1 MSSGITLSAATR
13 QNLLVAQS
21 TADLLA
27 TTQTRLATGKKVN
40 SALDNPTSFFTAQN
54 QTSRAND
61 LTNLLDS
68 ISNGVQVIQQANAGI
83 TSIQKLLDS
92 AKSVANQALQAA
104 SGYTTKS
111 SVSTTVAGATAQD
124 LRGTATFSNAQAPS
138 NVLFSGAANGT
149 TAITGATTLSG
160 VAGVMNSSAAVTD
173 AASAA
178 ITGATTLY
186 GAAGLWADAATSKIN
201 DGDVI
206 TVNGKSVTFKAAAL
220 PQASTMTGTQSQVGN
235 VVTDGSGNS
244 TVYLGTDATTSTA
257 TMADLLSAID
267 IASGARSITGVTGG
281 TATLSAAA
289 STIAAGP
296 TPPAGTIRLS
306 SSTGSDLNLSG
317 EADILNK
324 LKLSGATGSGAAT
337 VSVLR
342 TTSTAT
348 LGTLVT
354 DGSTLS
360 VNGKTITFKDN
371 APPPTTLARG
381 GVVSGTRVETD
392 GSGNSTVY
400 LKGATMSDV
409 LTAMDL
415 ASGVQTAT
423 VASGTATLT
432 TAAGATN
439 SSLGATGALK
449 ISTGT
454 LSDLTITGTGNAMS
468 ALGLAG
474 TSGTTQSFTA
484 SRASVPGGMAGKT
497 LTFGSMR
504 GGTAVNVT
512 FGDGTNGTVK
522 TLDQLNTVLGANNLN
537 ATLDSSGKLTISTT
551 NDNASATIGG
561 TLDGGTMGGTSAT
574 LFSAAAAP
582 VADVNAQNARAQ
594 LIKQYN
600 QILDNI
606 KTTAQDAGYNGTNL
620 LNGDNMKL
628 TFNERGTSAIQVQG
642 VIFDATGLGLAKLG
656 QNGLNE
662 FQDNTATN
670 KVLDFLNTAAGT
682 LRNQA
687 STFGSNLSV
696 VQNRQEFNKNVI
708 NNLETGAAKLTD
720 ADLNEEAANSQA
732 LSTRQ
737 SLTVSALSLANQAQ
751 QSILQL
757 LR

>member
-1 MSSGITLSAATR
+1 MASVTLSAATR

-54 QTSRAND
+54 QNARAND

-68 ISNGVQVIQQANAGI
+68 ISNGVQVIQQANSGI

-149 TAITGATTLSG
+149 TAITGTTTLSG
-160 VAGVMNSSAAVTD
+160 VAGTMNSSAAVTD
-173 AASAA
+173 AANAA

-201 DGDVI
+201 DGDVL

-289 STIAAGP
+289 SAVVT
-296 TPPAGTIRLS
+296 TPVTGTIRLS

-324 LKLSGATGSGAAT
+324 LKLSSATGSGAAT

-342 TTSTAT
+342 TTTSAT
-348 LGTLVT
+348 LGTLVS

-381 GVVSGTRVETD
+381 GVVAGTRVETD

-409 LTAMDL
+409 LTAVDL

-423 VASGTATLT
+423 IASGAATLT

-474 TSGTTQSFTA
+474 TSGTSQSFTA
-484 SRASVPGGMAGKT
+484 SRTSVPGGMAGKT
-497 LTFGSMR
+497 LTFGSLR
-504 GGTAVNVT
+504 SGTAVNVT

-522 TLDQLNTVLGANNLN
+522 TLDQLNTQLAANNLN

-561 TLDGGTMGGTSAT
+561 TLDGGTIGGTSAS

-670 KVLDFLNTAAGT
+670 KVIDFLSSAGST

-708 NNLETGAAKLTD
+708 NNLQNGAAKLTD